1 MLSRKAPQRHAV
13 GRPVA
18 SDGAAARERLLD
30 ATLSLIA
37 DQGVAATSIA
47 QIAKHAGVTPAM
59 VHYYFKNRELLF
71 DAVVD
76 ERLAPVIANV
86 WNPVQQSADPFDAV
100 EGIVRRI
107 AEAARNVPQIPALW
121 LREVIS
127 DGGQLRQRVLPRLPS
142 DKLQVLNA
150 LIAQGQREGR
160 INPRLDA
167 RYMFM
172 SVVGLTMMPLAVSS
186 VFVHITGQAID
197 VDALVEHVVSLL
209 RHGMD
214 TPHASTRRS

>member
-1 MLSRKAPQRHAV
+1 MPPRKPAQRHAV
-13 GRPVA
+13 GRPIA

-47 QIAKHAGVTPAM
+47 QIAERAGVTPAM

-71 DAVVD
+71 DALVA
-76 ERLAPVIANV
+76 ERLATAIARVWSPVDLDT
-86 WNPVQQSADPFDAV
+86 DPFEAV
-100 EGIVRRI
+100 EGLVRRI
-107 AEAARNVPQIPALW
+107 AETARAVPQIPSLW

-127 DGGQLRQRVLPRLPS
+127 DGGQLRQRVLRHLPT
-142 DKLQVLNA
+142 DKMQLLSE

-160 INPRLDA
+160 INPRLDT

-172 SVVGLTMMPLAVSS
+172 SVVGLIMMPLAVSN
-186 VFVHITGQAID
+186 VFTHITGQSID
-197 VDALVEHVVSLL
+197 IDALAEHAVSLL
-209 RHGMD
+209 RNGMD
-214 TPHASTRRS
+214 TPRSPSRRS